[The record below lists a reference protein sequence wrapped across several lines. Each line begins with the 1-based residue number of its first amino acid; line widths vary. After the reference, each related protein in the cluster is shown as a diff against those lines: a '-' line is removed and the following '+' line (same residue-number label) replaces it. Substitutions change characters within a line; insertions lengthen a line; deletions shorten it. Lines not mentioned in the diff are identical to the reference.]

1 MSTLPSTYLADR
13 RKPIALN
20 RALISASRTL
30 SADTRIAIPLLID
43 VVTKEAIWCDM
54 SLKGNPAWVN
64 NVDGNLRGIV
74 ATLMALSNLR
84 KPTLYDLLRL
94 HALARGEMVTTS
106 EQADTEF
113 SMKIETHYRQE
124 EIVSDYLA

>member
-1 MSTLPSTYLADR
+1 MSALPSTYLADR

-94 HALARGEMVTTS
+94 HALVRGEMVTTS

-124 EIVSDYLA
+124 EIVSYYLA